1 MHIVDRLEGTEFRSS
16 MALMQKRDP
25 SFADALDIGNDG
37 KVSLQVIFDNI
48 GDKASLRGEFMNV
61 CKQADEDVSLKVKA
75 TADDAHLGSENSDNK
90 IVDLCAVVIVPAYF
104 KDSQRQAMNDAGSIA
119 SLNVLRIVDES
130 TLATTAYGLDRIED
144 DKRNVLM
151 YVMGGETL
159 TFLLTI
165 ENVISGMR
173 TKVRVA
179 PDFFLQRC
187 VPESAWAQSKPKLR
201 VSVKSCTDLSPLHLC
216 TLASLVLRLVVRI

>member
-1 MHIVDRLEGTEFRSS
+1 MKIVDRLEGTEFRSS

-48 GDKASLRGEFMNV
+48 GDKAALRGEFMNV
-61 CKQADEDVSLKVKA
+61 CKQADEDGSLKVKA

-90 IVDLCAVVIVPAYF
+90 IVDLCAVVMVPAYF
-104 KDSQRQAMNDAGSIA
+104 KDSQRQAMKDAGSIA

-130 TLATTAYGLDRIED
+130 TVDRIED

-159 TFLLTI
+159 TLLLKGECQVMHRVVTVAFVHTCFPCSQTCRAHLITLPTHSRWLTSCPKI
-165 ENVISGMR
+165 E
-173 TKVRVA
+173 
-179 PDFFLQRC
+179 LQLT
-187 VPESAWAQSKPKLR
+187 W
-201 VSVKSCTDLSPLHLC
+201 
-216 TLASLVLRLVVRI
+216 